1 MNLIIEINNQK
12 FNGDFSQFRDK
23 ILNEKDFIENVSVKN
38 NGGFNK
44 EVFGLICLI
53 ENFKYEQ
60 NNLYVEKG
68 FDYYVIK
75 TNNQTFDTRT
85 CFDYDY
91 FDNHNCNFEEILKIS
106 SLIPLLNLRPLKSKE
121 IYLCPFNNGNE
132 DWVFLRKSFGNFSKF
147 HYLTFNKNLIVF
159 GESIENLE
167 KIVFLSPQNPIFPQ
181 NCRKFCFY
189 NNFTIFDKFNSNYI
203 NCKISRNRVENS
215 VLIINRKRIEIN
227 YYGTIFFQN
236 LAENEKYNL
245 LNIFLENIKRIY
257 PLVDWETAF
266 DRQENEVENFNNVV
280 NSVRTFLETSNIQKF
295 ENSLKDIKDNF
306 NF

>member
-1 MNLIIEINNQK
+1 MNLIIEINNKK
-12 FNGDFSQFRDK
+12 FEGDFSQFKDK

-38 NGGFNK
+38 NGVFNK
-44 EVFGLICLI
+44 ELFGLICLI

-91 FDNHNCNFEEILKIS
+91 FDTNACNFEEILKIS

-121 IYLCPFNNGNE
+121 IYIWPFNDANE
-132 DWVFLRKSFGNFSKF
+132 DWVFLRKSFCNHSRFD
-147 HYLTFNKNLIVF
+147 YLTVNKNLIVL
-159 GESIENLE
+159 GARLLE

-181 NCRKFCFY
+181 NCRKFRF
-189 NNFTIFDKFNSNYI
+189 NNYFTILDKFNNNHI
-203 NCKISRNRVENS
+203 KCEISMKWEENS
-215 VLIINRKRIEIN
+215 ILIINGKRIEIN
-227 YYGTIFFQN
+227 SYGTIFFPN
-236 LAENEKYNL
+236 LTTNEKYNL
-245 LNIFLENIKRIY
+245 LNIFLDNVKRIY
-257 PLVDWETAF
+257 PLVDWESSF
-266 DRQENEVENFNNVV
+266 EKREIEKFNNVV
-280 NSVRTFLETSNIQKF
+280 NKVRSFLETSHIQKF

>member
-1 MNLIIEINNQK
+1 MNLEIKINNKK
-12 FNGDFSQFRDK
+12 FGGDFSQFKDK

-38 NGGFNK
+38 NGAFNK
-44 EVFGLICLI
+44 ELFGLICLI

-91 FDNHNCNFEEILKIS
+91 FDTNTCNFEEILKIS

-121 IYLCPFNNGNE
+121 IYLLDFNKGNE
-132 DWVFLRKSFGNFSKF
+132 DWVFIRKSFCNFTRF
-147 HYLTFNKNLIVF
+147 DYLTFNKNLIVF
-159 GESIENLE
+159 GGRLG

-181 NCRKFCFY
+181 NCRKFRF
-189 NNFTIFDKFNSNYI
+189 NNYFTILDKFNNNYI
-203 NCKISRNRVENS
+203 KCEISMKWEENT
-215 VLIINRKRIEIN
+215 VLNINRKRIEIN
-227 YYGTIFFQN
+227 SYGTIFFQN
-236 LAENEKYNL
+236 LTTNEKYNL
-245 LNIFLENIKRIY
+245 LNIFLENAKRIY
-257 PLVDWETAF
+257 PLVDWESSF
-266 DRQENEVENFNNVV
+266 EKKELENFNNVV
-280 NSVRTFLETSNIQKF
+280 NSVRTFLETSHIQKF
-295 ENSLKDIKDNF
+295 ENSLKNINDNF

>member
-1 MNLIIEINNQK
+1 MNLIIEINTKK
-12 FNGDFSQFRDK
+12 FNGDFSQFKDK
-23 ILNEKDFIENVSVKN
+23 ILNKKDFIDNVSVKN
-38 NGGFNK
+38 NGIFDK
-44 EVFGLICLI
+44 ELFGLICLI

-91 FDNHNCNFEEILKIS
+91 FDTNTCNFEEILKIS

-121 IYLCPFNNGNE
+121 IYIWPFNNANE
-132 DWVFLRKSFGNFSKF
+132 DWVFLRKSFCNHSRFD
-147 HYLTFNKNLIVF
+147 YLTVNKNLIVF
-159 GESIENLE
+159 GARLG

-181 NCRKFCFY
+181 NCRKFRFS
-189 NNFTIFDKFNSNYI
+189 NHFTIFDKFSSNYI
-203 NCKISRNRVENS
+203 NCKISRKWEENS
-215 VLIINRKRIEIN
+215 VLIINRKKIEIN
-227 YYGTIFFQN
+227 SFGTIFFPN
-236 LAENEKYNL
+236 LATNEKYTL

-257 PLVDWETAF
+257 PLVDWETSF
-266 DRQENEVENFNNVV
+266 DRQEIEVENFNNVV
-280 NSVRTFLETSNIQKF
+280 NSVRNFLETSNIQKF
-295 ENSLKDIKDNF
+295 ENSLKNIQDNF

>member
-38 NGGFNK
+38 NGIFNK
-44 EVFGLICLI
+44 ELFGLICLI

-91 FDNHNCNFEEILKIS
+91 FDNNNCNFEEILKIS
-106 SLIPLLNLRPLKSKE
+106 SLIPLLNLRILKRKE
-121 IYLCPFNNGNE
+121 IYLCPFNSVNE
-132 DWVFLRKSFGNFSKF
+132 DWVFLRKSFCNFSKF

-181 NCRKFCFY
+181 DCSKFRFS
-189 NNFTIFDKFNSNYI
+189 NHFTIFDKFNSNYI
-203 NCKISRNRVENS
+203 NCKISRNREENS

-227 YYGTIFFQN
+227 SYGTIFFQN

-257 PLVDWETAF
+257 PLVDWETSF